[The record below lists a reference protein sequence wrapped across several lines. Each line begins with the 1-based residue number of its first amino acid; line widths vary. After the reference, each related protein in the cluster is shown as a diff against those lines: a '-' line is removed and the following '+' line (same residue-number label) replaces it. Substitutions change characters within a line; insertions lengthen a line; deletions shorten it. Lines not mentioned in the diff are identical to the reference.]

1 MPQKFGGY
9 VLLGPLGEG
18 GMGAVYLA
26 MSGHREM
33 ETLCVVKRLLPAL
46 LSQPDHV
53 RRFRREA
60 DLARRLVHSN
70 LAHTHNIGEVDGEV
84 FLVQEFVEG
93 HDVSALLDELA
104 ERRRALPVPVA
115 VHIVSEI
122 ARGLGYAHAF
132 ENLDLVHRDIN
143 PPNIRLTYS
152 GEVKLLDFGIASSNL
167 HGDASG
173 EHRGAGKLWHL
184 APEQVRPGGTI
195 DKRVDIYALGVVL
208 WELLTQR
215 PVGTLREGGRDARQP
230 ETEGEVL
237 VWITRGEHQ
246 APSAFN
252 AEVPPLLDALVA
264 KATSVDPGQRH
275 GSADELRRELAAFIP
290 AGFHPEPL
298 LSSLM
303 NEFFSPEAERVRRRR
318 MIEDARHLLE
328 SSAARRRE
336 RTRAGDPLTA
346 VPVGG
351 SRPTKKRPRWVAP
364 VAVVALAGLG
374 ALAWLRPSAR
384 VGEPGPPADP
394 PRPATLSA
402 TPTARPSP
410 AAAAPSAERPPTP
423 AASEP
428 RADRALP
435 ELKQPNAVAAAP
447 RRPEPVTA
455 PAPSKAA
462 SLRLARE
469 AFNARDWP
477 RALGEGKNAVA
488 AGGGAEAHALLGNTY
503 FKMGRFAEAEQS
515 YAKAVALDP
524 ANSLLQDRLRIARVR
539 AQDGRVGKEP

>member
-1 MPQKFGGY
+1 
-9 VLLGPLGEG
+9 
-18 GMGAVYLA
+18 MGAVYLA
-26 MSGHREM
+26 MSGHRDM

-115 VHIVSEI
+115 VHIASEI

-132 ENLDLVHRDIN
+132 ENLELVHRDIN

-215 PVGTLREGGRDARQP
+215 PVGTVREGGRDARQP

-264 KATSVDPGQRH
+264 KATSVDPKQRH

-303 NEFFSPEAERVRRRR
+303 NELFSPETERVRRRR

-328 SSAARRRE
+328 SSAAHRKE
-336 RTRAGDPLTA
+336 RTRAGDPPTA
-346 VPVGG
+346 ALVGG
-351 SRPTKKRPRWVAP
+351 SRPTKRRPRWVAP
-364 VAVVALAGLG
+364 VVVVALAGLG
-374 ALAWLRPSAR
+374 ALAWLRPSCR
-384 VGEPGPPADP
+384 GGGPGSPESP
-394 PRPATLSA
+394 PRPAALLA
-402 TPTARPSP
+402 TPAARPSP
-410 AAAAPSAERPPTP
+410 VAAAPLTERPPSLVP
-423 AASEP
+423 APSGP
-428 RADRALP
+428 RADRAAVEDKQPRLP
-435 ELKQPNAVAAAP
+435 EAAP
-447 RRPEPVTA
+447 RRPEAVTA

-515 YAKAVALDP
+515 YATAVALDP

-539 AQDGRVGKEP
+539 AQDGHVGKEP